1 MKKKTKNQ
9 KNINKEIQ
17 MTLLFKKDVKLQIIS
32 YLAIL
37 NIPHFN
43 DTTKKAFY
51 KFITWYYKL
60 FLCQQINMFNIP

>member
-43 DTTKKAFY
+43 DTTKKS
-51 KFITWYYKL
+51 
-60 FLCQQINMFNIP
+60 FL